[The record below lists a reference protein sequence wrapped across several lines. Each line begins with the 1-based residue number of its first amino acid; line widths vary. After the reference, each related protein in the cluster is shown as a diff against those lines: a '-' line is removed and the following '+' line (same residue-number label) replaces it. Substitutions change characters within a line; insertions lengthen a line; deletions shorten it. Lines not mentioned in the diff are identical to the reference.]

1 MKFGFTL
8 LILQNFYSRK
18 PQGLAGALQ
27 DLGIQFA
34 GREHSGT
41 INYSLKKKNRFWL
54 LSDYTFSL
62 RCERNYTGNGLIRET
77 K

>member
-1 MKFGFTL
+1 MKVSFTL

-41 INYSLKKKNRFWL
+41 INHSLKKQVSIAF
-54 LSDYTFSL
+54 
-62 RCERNYTGNGLIRET
+62 
-77 K
+77 

>member
-41 INYSLKKKNRFWL
+41 INYSLKKKQVLVAF
-54 LSDYTFSL
+54 
-62 RCERNYTGNGLIRET
+62 
-77 K
+77 

>member
-1 MKFGFTL
+1 MKFGFTS
-8 LILQNFYSRK
+8 LIQQNFYSRK

-41 INYSLKKKNRFWL
+41 SNYS
-54 LSDYTFSL
+54 
-62 RCERNYTGNGLIRET
+62 
-77 K
+77 

>member
-18 PQGLAGALQ
+18 PLGLAGALQ

-41 INYSLKKKNRFWL
+41 INY
-54 LSDYTFSL
+54 
-62 RCERNYTGNGLIRET
+62 TGNGLFRET

>member
-1 MKFGFTL
+1 MKFGFAL

-41 INYSLKKKNRFWL
+41 VKYSLKNRFPL
-54 LSDYTFSL
+54 LSD
-62 RCERNYTGNGLIRET
+62 LIHFFIEM
-77 K
+77 